1 MSDSTIRQIP
11 FSDAEGAER
20 RLDDY
25 GADVVLV
32 VNVASKCGNTPQYG
46 QLEQLQRTYGDRG
59 FTVLGFPCNQFM
71 GQEPG
76 TMEQILEFCSSTYG
90 VTFPVNQK
98 VKVNG
103 RNAHDLFKALKETSD
118 AAGKAG
124 RVEWNFEKFLVG
136 ADGSVSRF
144 RPKQLPDSPEIVT
157 AIEDALSAGG
167 R

>member
-1 MSDSTIRQIP
+1 
-11 FSDAEGAER
+11 
-20 RLDDY
+20 
-25 GADVVLV
+25 
-32 VNVASKCGNTPQYG
+32 
-46 QLEQLQRTYGDRG
+46 
-59 FTVLGFPCNQFM
+59 

-76 TMEQILEFCSSTYG
+76 SMEQILEFCSTTYG